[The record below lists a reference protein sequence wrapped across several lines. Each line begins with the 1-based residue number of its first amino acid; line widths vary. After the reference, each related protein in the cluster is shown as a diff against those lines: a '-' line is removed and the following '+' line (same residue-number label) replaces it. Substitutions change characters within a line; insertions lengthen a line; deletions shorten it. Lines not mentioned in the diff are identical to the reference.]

1 MKTFKGISASPG
13 IVTGEVF
20 LYLDDTVQVP
30 KYDIEP
36 EKVENELD
44 RFHEAS
50 RKAGD
55 ELREL
60 QIRTSASMGKE
71 ESKLLD
77 SHILMLKDPEFTKKI
92 EENVRSQLLNA
103 EWVLYSTIRQLVNTL
118 EASTDSYLRERT
130 IDIHDVA
137 QRVYNHLLYRDKISL
152 SDLSHEVILVTHN
165 LLPSD
170 ALAMNKKFVKGIA
183 MDAGGKTSHTAILA
197 RSFEI
202 PAVLGLS
209 NISEYAESGDRLI
222 IDGNSG
228 SVILKPDRKT
238 LQIYEKKIRDWQRRE
253 VELLTLNELPAE
265 TRDGK
270 KIYLC
275 ANIEVPEETES
286 ALAHGSEGIGL
297 YRSEFLFL
305 QPGGFSSED
314 TQYAAYSRV
323 LEAMSDKGNVTIRTL
338 DVGGD
343 KVIPGVAGLD
353 EKNPILGWRAVRFC
367 LSRKDL
373 FRTQLRAMLR
383 ASVHGK
389 LQIMFPMISG
399 IEELEQVLEVLEECR
414 EQLRN
419 EGIPFAEDIPVG
431 IMIEVPSAALT
442 ADILARKV
450 DFFSIGTNDLIQY
463 TIAVDRGN
471 EKIAYLYEPFHPGVL
486 RLLKRVIEDAHEAG
500 IPVAMC
506 GEMAGDPYMAVI
518 LLGLGL
524 DIYSMSSFG
533 IPEVKKIIRSVS
545 MSEAEELVGTIMEM
559 KSYREIDNYVRS
571 WMNER
576 FDLAGT

>member
-1 MKTFKGISASPG
+1 MSGKG
-13 IVTGEVF
+13 T
-20 LYLDDTVQVP
+20 
-30 KYDIEP
+30 
-36 EKVENELD
+36 
-44 RFHEAS
+44 
-50 RKAGD
+50 
-55 ELREL
+55 
-60 QIRTSASMGKE
+60 
-71 ESKLLD
+71 
-77 SHILMLKDPEFTKKI
+77 
-92 EENVRSQLLNA
+92 
-103 EWVLYSTIRQLVNTL
+103 
-118 EASTDSYLRERT
+118 
-130 IDIHDVA
+130 
-137 QRVYNHLLYRDKISL
+137 
-152 SDLSHEVILVTHN
+152 
-165 LLPSD
+165 
-170 ALAMNKKFVKGIA
+170 
-183 MDAGGKTSHTAILA
+183 
-197 RSFEI
+197 
-202 PAVLGLS
+202 
-209 NISEYAESGDRLI
+209 
-222 IDGNSG
+222 
-228 SVILKPDRKT
+228 
-238 LQIYEKKIRDWQRRE
+238 
-253 VELLTLNELPAE
+253 
-265 TRDGK
+265 
-270 KIYLC
+270 
-275 ANIEVPEETES
+275 
-286 ALAHGSEGIGL
+286 
-297 YRSEFLFL
+297 
-305 QPGGFSSED
+305 
-314 TQYAAYSRV
+314 
-323 LEAMSDKGNVTIRTL
+323 VTIRTL

-399 IEELEQVLEVLEECR
+399 IEELERVLEVLQECR

-419 EGIPFAEDIPVG
+419 EGIPFDEEIPVG

-559 KSYREIDNYVRS
+559 KSYREIDSYVRS